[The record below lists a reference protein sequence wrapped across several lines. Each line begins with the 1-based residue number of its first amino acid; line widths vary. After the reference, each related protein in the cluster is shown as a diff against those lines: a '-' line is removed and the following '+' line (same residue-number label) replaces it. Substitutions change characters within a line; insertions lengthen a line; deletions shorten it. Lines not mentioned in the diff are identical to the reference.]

1 MGLKDR
7 EDLTHWSL
15 DPRHASVSSQP
26 LKHPKRESL
35 SWKHLLKLMNSTRT
49 TPETY
54 SKLYHEE
61 EYDRKSGLYW
71 SGICVVTTLIL
82 PLCHPVE
89 KAVLRTEPCIA
100 VKTKWWLC
108 QKNGK
113 SVWKEARSCSPFL
126 SFFFFFFFP
135 NFFFFPKH
143 LFVLFYLQ
151 PLVFQRGRL
160 YFTSKRSGPGSS
172 RSPGRCPAGLCPSS
186 SPAVGRLW
194 DLSFSGLNRAAHF
207 WSLKEMKLKSHWR
220 SKQDPR
226 TKALRWQSKQSQ
238 RRAHAARA
246 ATGPP
251 GSAVFHKL
259 LAEL

>member
-1 MGLKDR
+1 MPVSAAS
-7 EDLTHWSL
+7 HWSTQNGNL
-15 DPRHASVSSQP
+15 CPESTCLNSWTLQEPHLRLTANCITRRNTTENLACTGLGSVSYP
-26 LKHPKRESL
+26 R
-35 SWKHLLKLMNSTRT
+35 
-49 TPETY
+49 
-54 SKLYHEE
+54 
-61 EYDRKSGLYW
+61 W
-71 SGICVVTTLIL
+71 SY
-82 PLCHPVE
+82 PCHPVE

-126 SFFFFFFFP
+126 SFFFFFFFLI
-135 NFFFFPKH
+135 FFFFPKH

-226 TKALRWQSKQSQ
+226 TKVLRWQSKQSQ

>member
-49 TPETY
+49 ASETY
-54 SKLYHEE
+54 SKLYHKE

-71 SGICVVTTLIL
+71 SGICVVSTLIL
-82 PLCHPVE
+82 PVSPCGKGSVE
-89 KAVLRTEPCIA
+89 NWTMHCCKNKMMTLSKKWEECLERGQVL
-100 VKTKWWLC
+100 
-108 QKNGK
+108 Q
-113 SVWKEARSCSPFL
+113 SFL
-126 SFFFFFFFP
+126 VLLFFFFFP

-220 SKQDPR
+220 SKQDLR
-226 TKALRWQSKQSQ
+226 TKVLRWQSKQSQ